1 VYLVADAGSNTL
13 RAFRTRHVFK
23 ATDGE
28 RGGSKN
34 MHGAGGEPLNVVV
47 PVGTTVSELSDDGEE
62 RLLGDLSEADQKLLV
77 AQGGRGGWGNARFTS
92 ATNQQPLLAEAG
104 DAGEER
110 KLRLDLKILAD
121 AGLIGMPNAG
131 KSSILTAVSAARP
144 KIADY
149 PFTTLEPV
157 LGVIY
162 RGYESLVVADIP
174 GLIEG
179 AHRGVGLGIDFLK
192 HIERARALVHV
203 VDGSS
208 DDPAGNIETV
218 DTELANFSPEMA
230 AKPQLIAVNKSDVP
244 GVRER
249 RRSITASIRR
259 KAGTDRQIIFV
270 SAATHEGLDSL
281 VAELWT
287 AVARAREKDQ
297 LAAPEPKEVP
307 VLRPR
312 PVDER
317 PNAVTE
323 GPGVFRIVHPWA
335 VRLARGS
342 RLDDWATRVQ
352 YHARLH
358 HLRVT
363 QELER
368 LGVRQGDKVLVADWE
383 FVWE

>member
-1 VYLVADAGSNTL
+1 
-13 RAFRTRHVFK
+13 
-23 ATDGE
+23 
-28 RGGSKN
+28 
-34 MHGAGGEPLNVVV
+34 MHGARSAPLTVVV
-47 PVGTTVSELSDDGEE
+47 PVGTMVSELTDDGKE

-131 KSSILTAVSAARP
+131 KSSILAAVSAARP

-162 RGYESLVVADIP
+162 RGHERLVVADIP

-179 AHRGVGLGIDFLK
+179 AHRGVGLGVDFLK

-208 DDPAGNIETV
+208 DDPAGNVETV
-218 DTELANFSPEMA
+218 DTELANFGPELA

-259 KAGTDRQIIFV
+259 KAGPGRQIIFV
-270 SAATHEGLDSL
+270 SAATHEGLDGL
-281 VAELWT
+281 VTELWV

-297 LAAPEPKEVP
+297 HGAPAPEEVP

-342 RLDDWATRVQ
+342 KLDDWATRVQ
-352 YHARLH
+352 YHARLR